1 MKHLVD
7 IHVVLATA
15 DDMEQWEDEAEHA
28 ADQLNMFLHMLYD
41 RVDEATPS
49 TQIEQMIQHI
59 WETWSQDTQL
69 VDIDETD
76 IVDWVDHLIASWED
90 VSLDSDAPQF

>member
-15 DDMEQWEDEAEHA
+15 GDMEQWEEQAEDA
-28 ADQLNMFLHMLYD
+28 ADKLNHFLHCLYD
-41 RVDEATPS
+41 KADDDIAS
-49 TQIEQMIQHI
+49 TQLERMMQHI

-69 VDIDETD
+69 MDIDDTD
-76 IVDWVDHLIASWED
+76 IVDWVDQLLASWED
-90 VSLDSDAPQF
+90 VSLDSDTPHF